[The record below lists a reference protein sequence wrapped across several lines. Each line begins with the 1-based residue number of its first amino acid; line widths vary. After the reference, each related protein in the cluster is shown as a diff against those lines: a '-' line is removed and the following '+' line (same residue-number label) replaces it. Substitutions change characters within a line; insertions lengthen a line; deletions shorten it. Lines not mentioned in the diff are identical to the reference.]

1 VAPRSGKIGETVA
14 KLAAK
19 MSIAGQ
25 NQELSTALEKCQA
38 FVCHWLDNCLLTKL
52 PTAGQPQARRTRNRI
67 GSCAE
72 RF

>member
-1 VAPRSGKIGETVA
+1 VA

-38 FVCHWLDNCLLTKL
+38 FVCHCPNAPD
-52 PTAGQPQARRTRNRI
+52 
-67 GSCAE
+67 
-72 RF
+72 